1 VAIITGPWLVVALFA
16 LLPVND
22 TERAPSAAVEP
33 CPERAQP
40 AECHP
45 PAAARAAR
53 ERPAE
58 PPSASCPEPGPAR
71 QR

>member
-1 VAIITGPWLVVALFA
+1 MAIITGPWLVVALFA
-16 LLPVND
+16 LLPVNE
-22 TERAPSAAVEP
+22 TPPTPSAAVEA

-45 PAAARAAR
+45 SALARAPR

-58 PPSASCPEPGPAR
+58 PPSASRPEPCPPR